1 MDLKIVSQIS
11 RSHSFTFSNISS
23 LNGSQSQSLV
33 DQQVSRLIKFIQ
45 SQRNAVIRKELE
57 VLLPPIICHLF
68 IEMLK
73 GKEWRPAH
81 DFLRKYACLVGTV
94 VDVAQMRTNGSDPT
108 LLMPQP
114 IQFLPTQSQSSL
126 ANSNNFHR
134 TKHLP
139 QLLQLSLDESKLNM
153 FRELISNLS
162 CLRRLDD
169 AKDNKIISNFRS
181 CKYVARL
188 ANRTLSILNKHLA
201 KHSHV
206 LLIQILHLWF
216 NMDLYEL
223 HDSVTGD
230 GNVSSSS
237 SSSSF
242 DESPSSLTVNNFY
255 NRKADRF
262 TDPSFCDTHDKDIK
276 QAHRSVDESFLVAA
290 SGAAVEEVMDCE
302 SNLKL
307 KRLRDCLNRIDQKY
321 HKPIR
326 IFNINFTENR

>member
-1 MDLKIVSQIS
+1 MDLKIMSQIS

-23 LNGSQSQSLV
+23 LNGSQSLV

-45 SQRNAVIRKELE
+45 CQRSAVVRRELE
-57 VLLPPIICHLF
+57 ALLPPIVCHLF

-81 DFLRKYACLVGTV
+81 DFLRKYSCLVGSIVEVT
-94 VDVAQMRTNGSDPT
+94 QIRTNGSDPA
-108 LLMPQP
+108 LMMPQP
-114 IQFLPTQSQSSL
+114 IQFLSQPPQSSL
-126 ANSNNFHR
+126 TNSNSFHR
-134 TKHLP
+134 MSKQPP
-139 QLLQLSLDESKLNM
+139 QLFQLPLDESKLSM

-169 AKDNKIISNFRS
+169 AKDNKLISNFRS
-181 CKYVARL
+181 CKYNTRL
-188 ANRTLSILNKHLA
+188 ANRTLSILNKYLT
-201 KHSHV
+201 KHGHV

-223 HDSVTGD
+223 HETSED
-230 GNVSSSS
+230 GNLSSSS

-242 DESPSSLTVNNFY
+242 EDCPMTVNNFY

-262 TDPSFCDTHDKDIK
+262 TDPSYCDTHEKDIK
-276 QAHRSVDESFLVAA
+276 MELDGDFLV
-290 SGAAVEEVMDCE
+290 SGSAEEGGSD
-302 SNLKL
+302 SKL
-307 KRLRDCLNRIDQKY
+307 KRLRDCLHRIDQKY